1 MTELRVNGCFL
12 QSSVESLDK
21 KPILRN
27 ISIYD
32 QHKFKKLEILLKI
45 LFRPLGKI
53 LAARGLETNNF
64 SRETKTVLVGFI
76 LVIMK
81 NISEAQKFHNGCC
94 RVRLNH

>member
-45 LFRPLGKI
+45 L
-53 LAARGLETNNF
+53 LATRGLETNNF

-94 RVRLNH
+94 RVQLNH

>member
-1 MTELRVNGCFL
+1 MVAFFKAVLKAWIKNQYCVT
-12 QSSVESLDK
+12 
-21 KPILRN
+21 
-27 ISIYD
+27 SIYD

-53 LAARGLETNNF
+53 LATRGLETNNF

-81 NISEAQKFHNGCC
+81 NISEAQKFRNGCC
-94 RVRLNH
+94 RVQLNH